1 MKRFLTVLAVILIC
15 ATAAPAQIGKR
26 ISVAAGT
33 PEDKAVAEIYAAPDG
48 PDKVTLLDK
57 FAADF
62 SGNSDM
68 VLLAD
73 QLYEQTYLAQKN
85 YSKTLEYGDK
95 ILALDPDG
103 FSAAVIMVHAAEA
116 QGDTAKLFELGE
128 KVNAILVRFKSASA
142 PADVSAEAW
151 ANAKAEDIKN
161 AQSDVSYVEYALAN
175 AAFKTPDPAMRAKL
189 FERYVAAFPD
199 APYVTSVREQ
209 TAVAYQQ
216 AQNNPKMLETAQ
228 TILTS
233 DPNNISM
240 LLLLADYWSGA
251 GKELDKAAAD
261 AQKALDLL
269 AQAKKPDNVPD
280 AQWQQQIAVQ
290 KGLAY
295 SSLGQVL
302 VTKTR
307 NAPAVDAFQKASPLL
322 RSDTVSYARNLYR
335 LGFTLA
341 KMQRT
346 DEARTILT
354 EAISLDTPWKVPAQQ
369 TLDKIGG
376 PAARRP
382 AHKTS

>member
-1 MKRFLTVLAVILIC
+1 MKRSTIIFAILLGC
-15 ATAAPAQIGKR
+15 AASASAQIGKK
-26 ISVAAGT
+26 ISVSAGT
-33 PEDKAVAEIYAAPDG
+33 PEDKAAAEIYAAPDG
-48 PDKVTLLDK
+48 PDKVALLDK

-62 SGNSDM
+62 GSNADM
-68 VLLAD
+68 ALLAD
-73 QLYEQTYLAQKN
+73 QLLEQTYLAQKN
-85 YSKTLEYGDK
+85 YPKALEYGEK
-95 ILALDPDG
+95 VLALDPGG
-103 FSAAVIMVHAAEA
+103 FSAAVIMVHAADE
-116 QGDTAKLFELGE
+116 QGDTAKLFEVGE
-128 KVNAILVRFKSASA
+128 KAKAILVRFNAAPA
-142 PADVSAEAW
+142 PADFSAGDW

-161 AQSDVSYVEYALAN
+161 SQSDISYVEYALAN
-175 AAFKTPDPAMRAKL
+175 AAFKTPDPTTRAKL
-189 FERYVAAFPD
+189 FERYLAAFPD
-199 APYVTSVREQ
+199 APYAASVREQ

-228 TILTS
+228 AILTS

-269 AQAKKPDNVPD
+269 AQAKKPDNIPD

-295 SSLGQVL
+295 SALGQVL

-307 NAPAVDAFQKASPLL
+307 NAAAVDAFQKASPLL
-322 RSDTVSYARNLYR
+322 KSDTVSYARNLYR

-341 KMQRT
+341 KMQRIA
-346 DEARTILT
+346 EARTILT
-354 EAISLDTPWKVPAQQ
+354 EAVSLNTPWKAPAQE

-376 PAARRP
+376 AVAHHP

>member
-1 MKRFLTVLAVILIC
+1 MKRSLIILAVVLSSAM
-15 ATAAPAQIGKR
+15 ATSAQIGKR
-26 ISVAAGT
+26 ISVSAGT

-48 PDKVTLLDK
+48 PDKVALLDK

-62 SGNSDM
+62 GSNADLA
-68 VLLAD
+68 LLAD
-73 QLYEQTYLAQKN
+73 QLLEQTYLAQKN
-85 YSKTLEYGDK
+85 YPKALEYGEK
-95 ILALDPDG
+95 VLALDPDG
-103 FSAAVIMVHAAEA
+103 FSSAVIMVHAAEGE
-116 QGDTAKLFELGE
+116 GDNAKLFAAGE
-128 KVNAILVRFKSASA
+128 KAAAILAHFKASAA
-142 PADVSAEAW
+142 PADVSAEDW
-151 ANAKAEDIKN
+151 ARTKEEDIQKS
-161 AQSDVSYVEYALAN
+161 QDDVSYVQYALAN
-175 AAFKTPDPAMRAKL
+175 AAFKTANPAARAEL
-189 FERYVAAFPD
+189 CERYAATFPD
-199 APYVTSVREQ
+199 APYTPSVREQ
-209 TAVAYQQ
+209 AAVAYQQ

-228 TILTS
+228 TILAS

-269 AQAKKPDNVPD
+269 AQAKNPDNIPD
-280 AQWQQQIAVQ
+280 AQWQQQVAVQ

-322 RSDTVSYARNLYR
+322 KSDTVSYARNLYR

-354 EAISLDTPWKVPAQQ
+354 EAVSLNTPWKVPAQA

-376 PAARRP
+376 ATAHHP